1 MVTNL
6 LTRVVRAIAAPRSRS
21 HRGRR
26 VATAVAAAA
35 GVAVVVP
42 LGVQGAGQL
51 WADPFEEQIVDRSP
65 AALLV
70 TLRDVAEYTAASG
83 TFQVLVDV
91 ERDTP
96 YLPAVISG
104 ERTTF
109 YAVGDVDA
117 VVDFAGLGPERIL
130 VSLDRRSATIMLPA
144 PELGEAVVDSQ
155 ESRVVGRE
163 RGLAQRL
170 AGVFEDTP
178 TGEQELYL
186 LAEQKLT
193 AAAAESDLV
202 TRAQENT
209 REMLTGLAGS
219 LGYDRV
225 TVVFAS
231 SPA

>member
-6 LTRVVRAIAAPRSRS
+6 LTRVVRAIAAPPRRS

-35 GVAVVVP
+35 GVAVLVP
-42 LGVQGAGQL
+42 LGVQGAGEL

-70 TLRDVAEYTAASG
+70 TLRDVAEYTAARG

-91 ERDTP
+91 EHDTP

-117 VVDFAGLGPERIL
+117 VVDFAGLGPERVL